1 MSEPPLPRE
10 VSRAFD
16 AFPPPVR
23 RRLLDVRKLIFATAK
38 AHDEVGPLTE
48 TLKWGEPAYLTEET
62 GSGTTI
68 RLGRV
73 KDSEQ
78 PRFCSTARRR
88 WSTRFASAFPI
99 NSNIGRRG
107 RCCCRCPG
115 ALPKQEL
122 TVCLSLALT
131 YHLDR
136 RRGSSEGYQPQRSA
150 AVRTTN
156 DVVSSLAVALP
167 EKLSQDRPCIGSSV
181 KPIAITAFGF
191 TK

>member
-16 AFPPPVR
+16 AFPLPIR

-38 AHDEVGPLTE
+38 AYDGIGPLTE
-48 TLKWGEPAYLTEET
+48 TLKWGEPAYLTEAS
-62 GSGTTI
+62 GSGSTI

-73 KDSEQ
+73 KDSERAALLFNCRTTLVDTFRE
-78 PRFCSTARRR
+78 RFPDRFEYRQ
-88 WSTRFASAFPI
+88 TRALLLDFA
-99 NSNIGRRG
+99 
-107 RCCCRCPG
+107 G

-136 RRGSSEGYQPQRSA
+136 RR
-150 AVRTTN
+150 
-156 DVVSSLAVALP
+156 
-167 EKLSQDRPCIGSSV
+167 KC
-181 KPIAITAFGF
+181 
-191 TK
+191 